1 MRDQAERQK
10 VSDLLEKADIDV
22 TISVDVHVWKDDN
35 QTKIFI
41 KKVWLEDDTI
51 DLIWRDADKAIEKKL
66 KGQLTKR

>member
-10 VSDLLEKADIDV
+10 ADLDV
-22 TISVDVHVWKDDN
+22 TISVDVHVWEDED

-41 KKVWLEDDTI
+41 KKLMLEDDTI

-66 KGQLTKR
+66 LRISE

>member
-10 VSDLLEKADIDV
+10 ADLDV
-22 TISVDVHVWKDDN
+22 TISVDVHVWEDED

-41 KKVWLEDDTI
+41 KKLMLEDDTI

-66 KGQLTKR
+66 LGISE